1 MARPQR
7 RPQASGMAVADI
19 FGPDQETA
27 AYGAGVVP
35 QRRLTRGIVGGL
47 AGPNNA
53 GPEQAGALSLVYG
66 SFADPSSAQ
75 RGFRA
80 FADAQRSM
88 LEAPGFLRWL
98 SFADGPHGYG
108 LGWWRTANDAS
119 SWAAGQTHRAFVTAQ
134 RQTPF
139 ELSQFAG
146 IWTAHAIGRRNY
158 YCPRCRQ
165 RSVAAVDACSCGE
178 PLDDGFAPTPP

>member
-1 MARPQR
+1 
-7 RPQASGMAVADI
+7 MAVAGV
-19 FGPDQETA
+19 FAPDPETA
-27 AYGAGVVP
+27 AYGVRVIPG
-35 QRRLTRGIVGGL
+35 RRLTPGMVGGL
-47 AGPNNA
+47 AAPGDA

-66 SFADPSSAQ
+66 SFPDGSSAQ

-80 FADAQRSM
+80 FARAQRSL

-108 LGWWRTANDAS
+108 LGWWRTADDAAA
-119 SWAAGQTHRAFVTAQ
+119 WARGQAHRELVSAQ
-134 RQTPF
+134 LKAPF

-146 IWTAHAIGRRNY
+146 IWTAHALGRRTY

-165 RSVAAVDACSCGE
+165 RTAASLDRCQCGE
-178 PLDDGFAPTPP
+178 TLSDGFASTPA